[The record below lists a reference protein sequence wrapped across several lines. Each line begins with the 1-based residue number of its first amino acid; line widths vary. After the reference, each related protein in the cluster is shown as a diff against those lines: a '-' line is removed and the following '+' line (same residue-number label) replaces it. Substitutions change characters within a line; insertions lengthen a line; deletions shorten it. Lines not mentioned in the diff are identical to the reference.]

1 VKAHDFRNSRRI
13 LQYLSSMLAG
23 PEGNVPSSRVI
34 QSEDSMALLELAEKY
49 SNGEFLGEL
58 GPWKL

>member
-1 VKAHDFRNSRRI
+1 
-13 LQYLSSMLAG
+13 MLAG